1 MIELK
6 SIMKEVGYMK
16 KYIYGISVLI
26 IIILIGIICFFN
38 SNKKTNSNETIINK
52 TFNSQKESD
61 IKFDSKKINIYVF
74 WGDGC
79 PHCEELYTFLN
90 NLDKKY
96 KSYFNIYS
104 FEVWNDEENNE
115 FMNKIAN
122 KLNEETSGVPYMV
135 IGKQTFSGYSSS
147 MDKKIKK
154 AILDEYNN
162 NGKNDVY
169 KNWN

>member
-6 SIMKEVGYMK
+6 SIMKEVGCMK

-26 IIILIGIICFFN
+26 IIILIGIVCFFA
-38 SNKKTNSNETIINK
+38 SNKKTTNT
-52 TFNSQKESD
+52 TFKSQKESD
-61 IKFDSKKINIYVF
+61 IKFDNKKINIYVF

-79 PHCEELYTFLN
+79 PHCEELNLFFN
-90 NLDKKY
+90 NLDNKY

-104 FEVWNDEENNE
+104 FEVWNDDENNDL
-115 FMNKIAN
+115 MNKMAS
-122 KLNEETSGVPYMV
+122 KLNEEASGVPYII
-135 IGKQTFSGYSSS
+135 IGKKTFTGYLSS

-162 NGKNDVY
+162 KGVNDVY